1 MPKLKWFKGNIH
13 THSNIAGGDAD
24 PEGVVSWYRRHG
36 YDFLVLSEHNHRHV
50 FEYGE
55 GKRRFK
61 RPLMIPGEEVGATV
75 VEEDGRRVPIHLGA
89 VGISCEVEPIL
100 VDGVLPTFQANIDS
114 ILDAGGIVAINHPNF
129 RWAFDHHVINQVTG
143 ASLLEVYNGNPSVNN
158 LGGPGKLSC
167 EEIWDGVLSSGRAI
181 FGVATDDA
189 HHYRDFTFARANPG
203 RGWVVARAPELSR
216 EAIIE
221 ALATG
226 DFYASTR
233 VTLSE
238 LELSAESIALKI
250 EQEGDFLYTTRFTG
264 RNGAVLAET
273 SELEAT
279 YRPKGDEG
287 YVRATVSSS
296 AGNHAWTQPVFLGE

>member
-61 RPLMIPGEEVGATV
+61 RPLVIPGEEVGATV

-89 VGISCEVEPIL
+89 VGISREVEPIL

-158 LGGPGKLSC
+158 LGGPGKLDSLVKSLC
-167 EEIWDGVLSSGRAI
+167 RS
-181 FGVATDDA
+181 
-189 HHYRDFTFARANPG
+189 N
-203 RGWVVARAPELSR
+203 
-216 EAIIE
+216 
-221 ALATG
+221 
-226 DFYASTR
+226 
-233 VTLSE
+233 
-238 LELSAESIALKI
+238 
-250 EQEGDFLYTTRFTG
+250 
-264 RNGAVLAET
+264 
-273 SELEAT
+273 
-279 YRPKGDEG
+279 
-287 YVRATVSSS
+287 
-296 AGNHAWTQPVFLGE
+296 